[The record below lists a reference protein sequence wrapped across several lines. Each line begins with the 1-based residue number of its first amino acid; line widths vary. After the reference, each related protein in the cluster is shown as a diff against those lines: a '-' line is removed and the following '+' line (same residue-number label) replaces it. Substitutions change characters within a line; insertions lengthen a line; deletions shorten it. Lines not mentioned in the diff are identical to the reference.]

1 MDMDK
6 AEAKEDRRAAM
17 SEALQLAG
25 VNAGSGMTAQQ
36 AKEFVIKPVQ
46 VMIDGVRKKL
56 TEVRDTSTASQAGE
70 AAAAPEDGYTWG
82 GQSGRSV
89 PEGFTLSHS
98 VVHPTD
104 PNKIRHRG
112 LTVLQGW
119 QLWNVGNIAAGKN
132 REPVG
137 PYRELLPWGLHG
149 PPLRVRK
156 DMSNFRF
163 VFTHIESYLDKAD
176 PNWKARGFN
185 HQPPLATSGRPC
197 PLPTRGGALTSCGAL

>member
-1 MDMDK
+1 MKTQMDMDK
-6 AEAKEDRRAAM
+6 AEARR
-17 SEALQLAG
+17 
-25 VNAGSGMTAQQ
+25 T
-36 AKEFVIKPVQ
+36 
-46 VMIDGVRKKL
+46 
-56 TEVRDTSTASQAGE
+56 GE
-70 AAAAPEDGYTWG
+70 LLCQRLNE
-82 GQSGRSV
+82 
-89 PEGFTLSHS
+89 
-98 VVHPTD
+98 
-104 PNKIRHRG
+104 IRHRG

-137 PYRELLPWGLHG
+137 SYRELLPWGLDG
-149 PPLRVRK
+149 LPLRVRK
-156 DMSNFRF
+156 DVSNFRF

>member
-1 MDMDK
+1 MVPSYVPRKESLLAETMRKK

-46 VMIDGVRKKL
+46 VMIDGVMKKL

-98 VVHPTD
+98 VVHPPD
-104 PNKIRHRG
+104 PNKIFTIPLDFTDRF
-112 LTVLQGW
+112 
-119 QLWNVGNIAAGKN
+119 AK
-132 REPVG
+132 
-137 PYRELLPWGLHG
+137 PWHMHVMGIWA
-149 PPLRVRK
+149 V
-156 DMSNFRF
+156 
-163 VFTHIESYLDKAD
+163 
-176 PNWKARGFN
+176 AR
-185 HQPPLATSGRPC
+185 
-197 PLPTRGGALTSCGAL
+197 